1 MLKTCRRW
9 PEWIGRAAQVWAV
22 LYGALAVYWTAG
34 GRTGFPVANVQGD
47 PPGGVTGGT
56 AVALL
61 LVTGCVAAVM
71 SARSTSRI
79 AVLGLVFA
87 TVTAGVGTF
96 GLALSGVGIVASG
109 TVERPFALV
118 TQLMAL
124 VGTVLLFAT
133 AQAQSRRRRDRCPRC
148 GGHHPLPLRPTAPLS
163 RPVRRPSST
172 RSRRTSYLLLL
183 GLLPWA
189 TVKTVWILG
198 GSALGVT
205 SSEWRSTMD
214 ASDQSAL
221 TRLLETAGIDITVL
235 AALAGAGLVVALL
248 HTYRLPRWLLLLPA
262 LTGAA
267 SLTLYGV
274 PLVIWGSLT
283 LTGVTPAAGDPEPF
297 TASGL
302 AWMVV
307 FGGLAFGGLGCALAI
322 SARSYLRRTQP
333 ICAPTGWR
341 QSPLGLRLG

>member
-1 MLKTCRRW
+1 MLKACRRW
-9 PEWIGRAAQVWAV
+9 PEWVGRAAQLWAV
-22 LYGALAVYWTAG
+22 VYGALAVHWTGG
-34 GRTGFPVANVQGD
+34 GRTGFPVANLQGQ
-47 PPGGVTGGT
+47 PPGGATGGT
-56 AVALL
+56 AIALL
-61 LVTGCVAAVM
+61 LVTGCVAAVI
-71 SARSTSRI
+71 SARSTSKG

-87 TVTAGVGTF
+87 TITAGVGTF
-96 GLALSGVGIVASG
+96 GLALSAVGIVASG
-109 TVERPFALV
+109 TVEHPVALV
-118 TQLMAL
+118 TQLAAL
-124 VGTVLLFAT
+124 VGAVLLFAT
-133 AQAQSRRRRDRCPRC
+133 TRAQSRRRRERCPRC
-148 GGHHPLPLRPTAPLS
+148 GGHHPLPLRPTSALV
-163 RPVRRPSST
+163 RPVRRASSA
-172 RSRRTSYLLLL
+172 RNRRTSYLLLL

-205 SSEWRSTMD
+205 SGEWRATMD
-214 ASDQSAL
+214 ESDQSGL

-235 AALAGAGLVVALL
+235 AALAGAGLVVALH

-262 LTGAA
+262 ITGAA

-283 LTGVTPAAGDPEPF
+283 LAGVAPADGDPGPF

-307 FGGLAFGGLGCALAI
+307 FGGLAFGGLGAALAI

-341 QSPLGLRLG
+341 DSGLGLRLR

>member
-1 MLKTCRRW
+1 MLKACRRW
-9 PEWIGRAAQVWAV
+9 PEWIGRAAQLWAV

-34 GRTGFPVANVQGD
+34 GRTGFPVANVQGE
-47 PPGGVTGGT
+47 PPGGATVGT
-56 AVALL
+56 AIALL

-71 SARSTSRI
+71 SARSTSRV
-79 AVLGLVFA
+79 AVLGLAFA
-87 TVTAGVGTF
+87 TATAGVGTF
-96 GLALSGVGIVASG
+96 GLALSGVGMVASG
-109 TVERPFALV
+109 TVERPLALV
-118 TQLMAL
+118 TQLAAL
-124 VGTVLLFAT
+124 VGAVLLFAT

-148 GGHHPLPLRPTAPLS
+148 GGHHPLPLRPGAPLS
-163 RPVRRPSST
+163 RPLRRRSST

-205 SSEWRSTMD
+205 NSEWRSTMSE
-214 ASDQSAL
+214 SDQSAL
-221 TRLLETAGIDITVL
+221 TRLLESAGIDITVL

-283 LTGVTPAAGDPEPF
+283 LAGVATAEGDPGPF

-307 FGGLAFGGLGCALAI
+307 FGGLAFGGLGAALAV

-341 QSPLGLRLG
+341 HSGLGLRLR